1 MIPNFELSYSEF
13 DNLELNKKIFIAF
26 KKIYKEL
33 NYNYENHDLKNK
45 KIKIGFVSEFFTDH
59 TIGKLFKKLIF
70 SLDTKKFEIIIYHSH
85 KTKPGKIFDEFK
97 KQEVQRVLTNIILP
111 RKLSDKLDFL
121 KKEKLNILFYP
132 DIGMSIE
139 FYFLSMIR
147 IAKHQIMSWGHPE
160 TTGFDTIDYFLAS
173 KKLINESSK
182 KLYSEKFLLM
192 ENLPMIY
199 DLPEINKKLSD
210 KDISKKNIYS
220 CPQTI
225 FKFHPDFDLI
235 LFDILK
241 KDKKGIL
248 YLIKD
253 T

>member
-1 MIPNFELSYSEF
+1 M
-13 DNLELNKKIFIAF
+13 ELNKKIFIAF

-33 NYNYENHDLKNK
+33 NYSYENHDLKNK

-59 TIGKLFKKLIF
+59 TIGKLFKNLIF
-70 SLDTKKFEIIIYHSH
+70 SLDTNKFEIIIYHSH

-160 TTGFDTIDYFLAS
+160 Q
-173 KKLINESSK
+173 
-182 KLYSEKFLLM
+182 
-192 ENLPMIY
+192 P
-199 DLPEINKKLSD
+199 
-210 KDISKKNIYS
+210 
-220 CPQTI
+220 
-225 FKFHPDFDLI
+225 DLI
-235 LFDILK
+235 Q
-241 KDKKGIL
+241 
-248 YLIKD
+248 LITFSPQKN
-253 T
+253 